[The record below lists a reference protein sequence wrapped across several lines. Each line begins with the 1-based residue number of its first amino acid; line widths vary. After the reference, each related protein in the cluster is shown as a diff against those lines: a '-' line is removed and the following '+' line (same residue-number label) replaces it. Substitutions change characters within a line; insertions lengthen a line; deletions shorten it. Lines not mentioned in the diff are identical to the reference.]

1 MKPIT
6 KFMEQ
11 DHDRLDDLFK
21 KFQGAKTRDVG
32 KAKKVFSE
40 FKRGLQRH
48 IVWEEEFLFPR
59 FEERT
64 GAGNGGPT
72 AVMRLEHRRIKGLL
86 DAIHDRVAVGK
97 TDTDEYEHEL
107 KDVLMVHNT
116 KEESVLYPGID
127 GVLPEGEAAEMITAM
142 QALPAERYAH
152 CCSGAGGDAH
162 A

>member
-6 KFMEQ
+6 VFMEQ
-11 DHDRLDDLFK
+11 DHDRLDGLFK
-21 KFQGAKTRDVG
+21 NFQAEKTRDVA
-32 KAKKVFSE
+32 KAKECFSE

-72 AVMRLEHRRIKGLL
+72 AVMRLEHRRVKELL
-86 DAIHDRVAVGK
+86 EGIHDRVAAGK
-97 TDTDEYEHEL
+97 TDTDEYEREL
-107 KDVLMVHNT
+107 KDVLLVHNT

-127 GVLPEGEAAEMITAM
+127 GCLSEAEAAGLITAM

-152 CCSGAGGDAH
+152 CCTGGGGDVH

>member
-6 KFMEQ
+6 EFMER
-11 DHDRLDDLFK
+11 DHDRLDGLFK
-21 KFQGAKTRDVG
+21 EFQSAKTGDFVQ
-32 KAKKVFSE
+32 AKELFSE
-40 FKRGLQRH
+40 FRRGLQRH

-64 GAGNGGPT
+64 GTAEGGPT

-86 DAIHDRVAVGK
+86 DGMHDRVAAGK
-97 TDTDEYEHEL
+97 TDTDEYEREL
-107 KDVLMVHNT
+107 KDVLLVHNT
-116 KEESVLYPGID
+116 KEEAVLYPGID
-127 GVLPEGEAAEMITAM
+127 GCLAESEATGLITAM

-152 CCSGAGGDAH
+152 CCSGSGGDAH

>member
-6 KFMEQ
+6 KFMGQ
-11 DHDRLDDLFK
+11 DHDRLEDLFK
-21 KFQGAKTRDVG
+21 NFQGAKTRDAG
-32 KAKKVFSE
+32 KARELFSE

-72 AVMRLEHRRIKGLL
+72 AVMRLEHRRIKELL
-86 DAIHDRVAVGK
+86 DAIHDRVAIGK
-97 TDTDEYEHEL
+97 TDTDEDEREL
-107 KDVLMVHNT
+107 KDVLMIHNT

-127 GVLPEGEAAEMITAM
+127 RVLSQDEAAEMIAAM

-152 CCSGAGGDAH
+152 CCSGVGGDTH